1 MQSITFSL
9 GQQAKDSSPCSPPPQ
24 DNQERH
30 LFETLGSSGVRLS
43 ALAVALDL
51 RALAVL
57 L

>member
-9 GQQAKDSSPCSPPPQ
+9 GQQAKDSSPCSPPQ
-24 DNQERH
+24 DNQEQH

-43 ALAVALDL
+43 ALAVTLDL